1 MATLTPTLTLTST
14 DASSDSLA
22 LSVTDSLTVGN
33 PAVSVAR
40 QEVSTSG
47 QFNILT
53 AAANTGI
60 SYVYVKNIDSTN
72 IITLKDDSA
81 NNLTSAP
88 SIVRI
93 SDLMLEA
100 INSTTSYGI
109 SSPSSSA
116 FFIKIAI
123 LVSKS
128 GD

>member
-53 AAANTGI
+53 AADNTGI

-81 NNLTSAP
+81 NNFL
-88 SIVRI
+88 
-93 SDLMLEA
+93 DLSPGEFAFFPVKGAIGLEA
-100 INSTTSYGI
+100 TANV
-109 SSPSSSA
+109 A
-116 FFIKIAI
+116 ACI
-123 LVSKS
+123 LEYAYWTKA
-128 GD
+128 